1 MSGIQNKNLIFY
13 SRYPGDKLS
22 AMCLEALDKS
32 PALNKQFIRI
42 CIHDPRDCNKPSEF
56 RLPDRVL
63 QCKTKGLIPIIA
75 IAGYKQPV
83 FANSALSW
91 ITESSL
97 TKDGGIMPSNIHGQG
112 TADNCCTIEQA
123 SLNGNAL
130 FDTGYNIGFSD
141 GQGEF
146 NKDYASID
154 EAAGS
159 RIVTYEELND
169 KKSASAEISQ
179 RIEKMKFDRESDV
192 PRSQA
197 RIGGL
202 DGGAPPGMP
211 GYGAPPGMPSY
222 GAPPG
227 MPSYGAPSGMPGY
240 GAPPGMPSY
249 GAPPGMPGYGAPPG
263 MPGYGAPPGMPG
275 YGAPPGMPGYGAPPG
290 MPGYGAPPGM
300 PGYGAPPGMPAPAP
314 TQHGGSGRHK
324 RR

>member
-22 AMCLEALDKS
+22 LMCLEALDKS

-42 CIHDPRDCNKPSEF
+42 CIHDPRDYTKPSEI
-56 RLPDRVL
+56 RLPARVH
-63 QCKTKGLIPIIA
+63 QCKSKGLIPIIA
-75 IAGYKQPV
+75 IAGYKEPV

-97 TKDGGIMPSNIHGQG
+97 TQDGGIMPSNIHGQG
-112 TADNCCTIEQA
+112 TADNCCTIAQA
-123 SLNGNAL
+123 SQNGNAL

-154 EAAGS
+154 EAAES

-169 KKSASAEISQ
+169 KQAASAEISQ
-179 RIEKMKFDRESDV
+179 RIEKMKFDRDNDV
-192 PRSQA
+192 PRAQA
-197 RIGGL
+197 RVGGIGQSG
-202 DGGAPPGMP
+202 GMP
-211 GYGAPPGMPSY
+211 QYGAPPGMPQY

-227 MPSYGAPSGMPGY
+227 MPQY
-240 GAPPGMPSY
+240 GAPPGMPQY
-249 GAPPGMPGYGAPPG
+249 GAPPGMPQYGAPPG
-263 MPGYGAPPGMPG
+263 MPQYGAPPGQRGGYSALLPMPQ
-275 YGAPPGMPGYGAPPG
+275 YSQPQ
-290 MPGYGAPPGM
+290 
-300 PGYGAPPGMPAPAP
+300 P
-314 TQHGGSGRHK
+314 TAQGERRHK